1 MKVSCCLNSRKYID
15 TLNKNGINQ
24 THGDKNMSFLQLK
37 NSNAGKLITRVG
49 LKLKSEESA
58 EGTLAPEDW
67 VNSIVKIACIFVIGL
82 IILQC
87 VVNNT
92 GLNNTSAPFYDLMQT
107 VQNQITSGYTL
118 ASLMIMVLG
127 AAAIIHYLGFI

>member
-1 MKVSCCLNSRKYID
+1 
-15 TLNKNGINQ
+15 
-24 THGDKNMSFLQLK
+24 MSFIQLK
-37 NSNAGKLITRVG
+37 NSAAAKCVSKVG
-49 LKLKSEESA
+49 LKLRSEESA
-58 EGTLAPEDW
+58 EGVLAPEDW

-92 GLNNTSAPFYDLMQT
+92 GLNNSSAPFFDLMQT
-107 VQNQITSGYTL
+107 VQSQITSGYTL

-127 AAAIIHYLGFI
+127 ASAIIHYLGFV